1 MNKPDAEPK
10 PPVEK
15 RAEFVGSSLKD
26 LRSLPEQVQNV
37 FGKAILKAQWGGKS
51 HNAKILKGYHGAGI
65 LEVVENF
72 HTDTYRAVYTV
83 RFASAVYVL
92 HVFQKKSVQGIK
104 TTEKDLELIASRLKT
119 AEANHLAF
127 VAEEAKKA
135 SEEQKNEK

>member
-1 MNKPDAEPK
+1 MKKPDAEPK
-10 PPVEK
+10 PPFEK

-26 LRSLPEQVQNV
+26 LRKLPEQVQNV

-51 HNAKILKGYHGAGI
+51 HNAKTFKGYQGAGI

-72 HTDTYRAVYTV
+72 QTDTYRAIYTV

-92 HVFQKKSVQGIK
+92 HVFQKKSVHGIK

-127 VAEEAKKA
+127 VAEEAKNA